1 MKKLLLAVALTAG
14 LASCATTTSPT
25 GQRQYN
31 AVSDQQLAQMGAQA
45 FQEYKQK
52 LPQSTDAAQNRYV
65 QCVVNSLVSQIPA
78 ESRTGWET
86 AVFVNKEPNAFAL
99 PGGKVGVYT
108 GIFQAARNQ
117 DQLAGVIAHEI
128 GHVLA
133 RHHNDRIS
141 RQLGSQ
147 QLVGILGAVVGAHY
161 GQTAGQIAQGVG
173 SMTAQGAFLLPNSRA
188 QETEADVIGQQLMAA
203 AGFDP
208 RQAVNLWQNMV
219 SISGSNRPAEW
230 MSTHPNPQ
238 TRISELQN
246 RAAGLMPRYEEAQKK
261 GLRPRCG

>member
-1 MKKLLLAVALTAG
+1 MKKLLLAVALTVG
-14 LASCATTTSPT
+14 LSSCATTTSPT

-31 AVSDQQLAQMGAQA
+31 AVSDAQLAQMGAQA

-52 LPQSTDAAQNRYV
+52 LPQSTDAAQVRYV
-65 QCVVNSLVSQIPA
+65 QCVVNSLVNQLPA
-78 ESRTGWET
+78 ASRGGWET
-86 AVFVNKEPNAFAL
+86 AVFVNNDANAFAL

-108 GIFQAARNQ
+108 GIFKAARNQ

-128 GHVLA
+128 GHVIA

-147 QLVGILGAVVGAHY
+147 QLVGILGAVVGARY

-188 QETEADVIGQQLMAA
+188 QETEADVVGQQLMAA

-208 RQAVNLWQNMV
+208 RQAVNLWQNMI
-219 SISGSNRPAEW
+219 SISGNSRPPEW

-238 TRISELQN
+238 SRISELQQ
-246 RAAGLMPRYEEAQKK
+246 RATGLMPRYEAAQKA